1 MVVSG
6 APRSIMST
14 GAPGLLASYTRI
26 VPLVPTVGGV
36 SNTIRSGAS
45 VHTPVAPLA
54 GNVEVT
60 CSSGVVRGASD
71 ASVSTTTSTPP
82 SAPASSGC
90 EAFPPPQPT
99 ANEIRTNDGRRICP
113 MSRRAPARRLRT
125 PRLLEVRDRDREA
138 RDRPRRRT
146 ALDHALRRRAVDRR
160 NRSLQQ
166 RLRFLRLLAAD
177 RRAQPLDDGPHGRLL
192 GRVARRPRD
201 ALPVRLL

>member
-26 VPLVPTVGGV
+26 VPVVPTAGGV

-60 CSSGVVRGASD
+60 CSSGVVADASE
-71 ASVSTTTSTPP
+71 ASVSTITSIPA
-82 SAPASSGC
+82 SAPASGC

-99 ANEIRTNDGRRICP
+99 TNEIRTNDTRRICP
-113 MSRRAPARRLRT
+113 MSRRAPARRLRK
-125 PRLLEVRDRDREA
+125 PALLEVGDGDREA

-146 ALDHALRRRAVDRR
+146 ALDDALRRRAVDRR
-160 NRSLQQ
+160 NRRLQQ

-177 RRAQPLDDGPHGRLL
+177 RRAQPLDDGAHGRLL
-192 GRVARRPRD
+192 GRVARR
-201 ALPVRLL
+201 